1 MLFSPERLRVNGY
14 GLQDTEYTN
23 AGGTGGGMLISLN
36 GLTTSMNYY
45 KCTIT
50 GKQYSEST
58 IKANLSAAYR
68 EHYLFEPS
76 GSCDGCLVADG
87 VCSAHIIA
95 KARLKVLKLTS
106 LIWSPELFFRSC
118 YTCNQCVENVS
129 SLEILELKNFDRIEQ
144 VLFKYDKE
152 FYAKLPRRTT

>member
-1 MLFSPERLRVNGY
+1 MPNL
-14 GLQDTEYTN
+14 
-23 AGGTGGGMLISLN
+23 
-36 GLTTSMNYY
+36 Y

-50 GKQYSEST
+50 GKSYSEAT
-58 IKANLSAAYR
+58 IKANLSKAYKGR
-68 EHYLFEPS
+68 YLFEPS
-76 GSCDGCLVADG
+76 GSCEGCNGQG

-118 YTCNQCVENVS
+118 YRCNMICENPS
-129 SLEILELKNFDRIEQ
+129 SPEILELLNFDRIEQ

-152 FYAKLPRRTT
+152 SYAKLPARAA